1 MGRFGMH
8 GISEQ
13 QAGQGS
19 VARCPAHDLVIVDDD
34 GHALAE
40 IAEALTHLGHC
51 PVTFTRPADAMA
63 HLLRRTRP
71 AIVVADV
78 CMPGMTGLELT
89 RALGEQKGVPPAE
102 IILMSANSGINE
114 AIQAVQA
121 GAVDFLIKPV
131 DLIALASTIGRA
143 GARIVEWQTEQD
155 QRSKLADLVT
165 VMVEKARDLLG
176 DPLPPQSGQAA
187 PSSLPAPLA
196 DAPPIQRL
204 GLIKLLQGIRRQRD
218 RLFEC
223 CSDGDADWE
232 ILLFLREQ
240 EVLDRTV
247 SVTSACHAVAIPQ
260 TTAMRKIDELVDAGL
275 LTRQPDPGDRRRVL
289 VRTTPRCSEAL
300 DRYLETV
307 GRQIVSTF
315 QTLP

>member
-1 MGRFGMH
+1 MD
-8 GISEQ
+8 
-13 QAGQGS
+13 QA
-19 VARCPAHDLVIVDDD
+19 AAHELVIVDDD

-51 PVTFTRPADAMA
+51 PITFTRPADAMA

-71 AIVVADV
+71 AVVVADV

-89 RALGEQKGVPPAE
+89 RALGGQKGIAPAE

-121 GAVDFLIKPV
+121 GAVDFLLKPV
-131 DLIALASTIGRA
+131 DLLALASTIDRA
-143 GARIVEWQTEQD
+143 ALRIGEWQAEQD

-176 DPLPPQSGQAA
+176 EPVPAAAARLPLPP
-187 PSSLPAPLA
+187 LPPTAVPQTA
-196 DAPPIQRL
+196 GTPPIQRL

-223 CSDGDADWE
+223 CADGDADWE

-240 EVLDRTV
+240 EVLDRMV

-260 TTAMRKIDELVDAGL
+260 TTAMRKIDELVERGL

-289 VRTTPRCSEAL
+289 VRITPKCSEAL
-300 DRYLETV
+300 DRYFDTV
-307 GRQIVSTF
+307 GRQIVSTY